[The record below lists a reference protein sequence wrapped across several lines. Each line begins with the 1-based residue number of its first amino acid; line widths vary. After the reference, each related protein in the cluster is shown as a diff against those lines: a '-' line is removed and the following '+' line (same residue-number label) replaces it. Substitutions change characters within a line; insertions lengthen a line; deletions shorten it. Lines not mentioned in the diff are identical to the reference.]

1 MVVLITNAEPKMV
14 ERFLDSGMARKHL
27 AWIGISQGESTI
39 CLEDSK
45 YRLESDISSNGREFI
60 RIYSDGDRF
69 TVYNG
74 EYDTI
79 IME

>member
-14 ERFLDSGMARKHL
+14 ERFLDTNLSRKHL
-27 AWIGISQGESTI
+27 AWIGITHEETTI
-39 CLEDSK
+39 CLEDSE
-45 YRLESDISSNGREFI
+45 YTLESCISHTGREYI
-60 RIYSDGDRF
+60 NIHSGDDYF